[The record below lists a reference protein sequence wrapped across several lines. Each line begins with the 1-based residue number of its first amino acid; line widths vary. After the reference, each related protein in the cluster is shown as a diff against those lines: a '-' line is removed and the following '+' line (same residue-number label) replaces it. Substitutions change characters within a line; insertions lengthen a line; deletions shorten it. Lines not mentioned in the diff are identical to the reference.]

1 MGNGKWEILKFELRK
16 KSIAFSKALAIKKK
30 TKKELAVLLPKIIN
44 LEQDI
49 DGEEN
54 NLMNMIKLKTKFI
67 IYDNIY

>member
-1 MGNGKWEILKFELRK
+1 MGNGKWEILKSELRK
-16 KSIAFSKALAIKKK
+16 KSIAFSKA
-30 TKKELAVLLPKIIN
+30 

-67 IYDNIY
+67 ICDNIY